1 MSDEMKKALQEKEQQ
16 REASTAEESSGSVE
30 FTQEQQE
37 HVNRLVA
44 QAKSKAKDEAKKDRE
59 EAIKEALA
67 KEKDYAKLSEKERE
81 RQEFEDE
88 RQKFEQEKEAFEYR
102 HLVLDVKQDLAEKD
116 LPSEFAEFL
125 AVKGDSE
132 QSLEN
137 VGAFKKAF
145 DKAVEKAVKESVK
158 QPSPKEGG
166 IGQSDANNLGARL
179 AKQRTH
185 GSGKIFEED

>member
-1 MSDEMKKALQEKEQQ
+1 MSEEMKKALQEKEQQ
-16 REASTAEESSGSVE
+16 QEASTAEESSGSVE

-137 VGAFKKAF
+137 VGVFKKAF

-166 IGQSDANNLGARL
+166 IGQSDANNLVARL

-185 GSGKIFEED
+185 SSGKIFEED

>member
-1 MSDEMKKALQEKEQQ
+1 MGEEMKKALQEKEQQ
-16 REASTAEESSGSVE
+16 QEASTAEESSGSVE

-88 RQKFEQEKEAFEYR
+88 RQKFEEEKEAFEYR

-166 IGQSDANNLGARL
+166 IGQSDVNNLGARL

-185 GSGKIFEED
+185 SSGKIFEED

>member
-1 MSDEMKKALQEKEQQ
+1 MGDEMKKALQEKEQQ
-16 REASTAEESSGSVE
+16 QEASTAEESSGSVE

-88 RQKFEQEKEAFEYR
+88 LEQFRHEKAEFKRQK
-102 HLVLDVKQDLAEKD
+102 LVNDIKQDLLDKE
-116 LPSEFAEFL
+116 LPGEFAELL
-125 AVKGDSE
+125 AESGDAETALEYAGRLNDIFKEAVAKEVKRQFKQQTPG
-132 QSLEN
+132 
-137 VGAFKKAF
+137 VG
-145 DKAVEKAVKESVK
+145 VVK
-158 QPSPKEGG
+158 QSSGG
-166 IGQSDANNLGARL
+166 VGERL
-179 AKQRTH
+179 ASRKGKQSVEIW
-185 GSGKIFEED
+185 GNK

>member
-16 REASTAEESSGSVE
+16 QEASTAEESSGSVE

-185 GSGKIFEED
+185 SSGKIFEED